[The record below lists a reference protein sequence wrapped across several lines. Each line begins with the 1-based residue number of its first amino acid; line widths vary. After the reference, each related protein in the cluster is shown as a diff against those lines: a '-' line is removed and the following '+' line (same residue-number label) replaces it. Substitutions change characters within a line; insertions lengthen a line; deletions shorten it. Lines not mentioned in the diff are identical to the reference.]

1 MRTSH
6 RCDPA
11 RGQRGVVLIYALIAM
26 VVIMLAS
33 LALIRGVGNSTTL
46 AGSFGMRRD
55 MVNQADRGVACA
67 LLELGSATDACTN
80 TVTAVTATL
89 ANTALRNSNLLTSN
103 YSATALA
110 TAANGIPNVLLETDA
125 SFSGAGY
132 NLNLD
137 ATDPTYQVNIRF
149 VIDRLCSTAAA
160 PSPTTCVA
168 NNRTGDKG
176 GTGWLPKAG
185 TTFQPIY
192 RISVRVTG
200 PKNAVSFV
208 QTMIGA

>member
-1 MRTSH
+1 MQTSH
-6 RCDPA
+6 RCGHA
-11 RGQRGVVLIYALIAM
+11 REQRGVVLIYALIAM

-33 LALIRGVGNSTTL
+33 LALIRGIGNSTSL

-67 LLELGSATDACTN
+67 LLVFGSTTDTCSNPAITAALATA
-80 TVTAVTATL
+80 
-89 ANTALRNSNLLTSN
+89 ALRNTSLAGSN
-103 YSATALA
+103 YSAVTLQ
-110 TAANGIPNVLLETDA
+110 TNSANGIPNVLLND
-125 SFSGAGY
+125 SLFSSAGTAG
-132 NLNLD
+132 NDVID
-137 ATDPTYQVNIRF
+137 ATYGVTIRF
-149 VIDRLCSTAAA
+149 VIDRLCSAGTTA

-200 PKNAVSFV
+200 PKNTVSFV

>member
-1 MRTSH
+1 
-6 RCDPA
+6 
-11 RGQRGVVLIYALIAM
+11 
-26 VVIMLAS
+26 
-33 LALIRGVGNSTTL
+33 
-46 AGSFGMRRD
+46 MRRD

-67 LLELGSATDACTN
+67 LLVFGSTTDTCSNA
-80 TVTAVTATL
+80 AVTAALASATL
-89 ANTALRNSNLLTSN
+89 RSTSLSSSN
-103 YSATALA
+103 YSAVTLA
-110 TAANGIPNVLLETDA
+110 TNPANGIPNVLLNDSTFTTA
-125 SFSGAGY
+125 GATG
-132 NLNLD
+132 NDVID
-137 ATDPTYQVNIRF
+137 ATYGVTIRF
-149 VIDRLCSTAAA
+149 VIDRLCTTTGA

-200 PKNAVSFV
+200 PKNTVSFV